1 MMDCGNE
8 NQPGRDQREGKKS
21 AIVILQ
27 ASNENLNLGHWH
39 WECKDRLEA
48 HQGGCIS
55 YLLLNNKLLQHLK
68 PKTTTNYLSKFLWG
82 DNLDGVHLN
91 DFYYV
96 LTGVTPAFVNN

>member
-39 WECKDRLEA
+39 WECKDRLAA

-55 YLLLNNKLLQHLK
+55 YLLLN
-68 PKTTTNYLSKFLWG
+68 KTTSKFNEVKDKQLLILLKLCTLARPQWEWP
-82 DNLDGVHLN
+82 V
-91 DFYYV
+91 
-96 LTGVTPAFVNN
+96 